1 MVPDS
6 IVCLVVNR
14 VCPLHAHLCFNVW
27 NYRLGIFGFLGSEE
41 LSARTDG
48 YGSGNFGLQDQRA
61 AMAWVQ

>member
-1 MVPDS
+1 
-6 IVCLVVNR
+6 
-14 VCPLHAHLCFNVW
+14 VW